1 MKHND
6 CFGHNNCNN
15 PIVFTPDCCN
25 NPQTVP
31 ITSEQLGRL
40 ITLLNSLIAAIAA
53 FFANPSDANRLALL
67 NLFTQLLNLLNELAP
82 SPEGNFLK
90 QLIQSIINLLQ
101 SPNPDLGQLLS
112 LLQQF
117 YSALAPFF
125 FSLIIDPASLQLLL
139 NLLTQL
145 IGATPGGGATGPTG
159 PTGPGGGAT
168 GPTGPTGPGGGATGP
183 TGPTGDT
190 GLAGATGATGPTGDT
205 GVAGPAGPTGPTGP
219 TGDTG
224 LAGATGPTGPTGDT
238 GLAGATGP
246 TGATGLAGAT
256 GPTGATGL
264 TGATGATGAA
274 GGGAIIPFAS
284 GTTPA
289 ALVNALIAN
298 TGTLLGFGF
307 SQPGI
312 GLAGGTSITLA
323 LGVGDYA
330 FVAPRDGVITSL
342 AGFFSATAAL
352 SPLSPV
358 QVQIQILTAPAASNT
373 FTVQGAPLLLTPAF
387 AAIAIGST
395 ASGIIPEAIPVV
407 AGDKILL
414 YVSLTAASPIAA
426 VAGFVSAGINIV

>member
-1 MKHND
+1 MTNNN
-6 CFGHNNCNN
+6 CFGHNHCNN

-168 GPTGPTGPGGGATGP
+168 GPTGPTG
-183 TGPTGDT
+183 
-190 GLAGATGATGPTGDT
+190 
-205 GVAGPAGPTGPTGP
+205 
-219 TGDTG
+219 DTG
-224 LAGATGPTGPTGDT
+224 LAGATGPTGAT

-264 TGATGATGAA
+264 TGATGATGAT

-289 ALVNALIAN
+289 LLVNAALAN

-312 GLAGGTSITLA
+312 APGVGGTLTILP
-323 LGVGDYA
+323 GVVGDYA
-330 FVAPRDGVITSL
+330 FVAPRDGIITSL

-352 SPLSPV
+352 APLAP
-358 QVQIQILTAPAASNT
+358 VQIQMQIFIAPAASNT
-373 FTVQGAPLLLTPAF
+373 FTPVAPPLLLTPALP
-387 AAIAIGST
+387 AIAIGTT
-395 ASGIIPEAIPVV
+395 ATGIQAYNVPVV
-407 AGDKILL
+407 AGDKILV
-414 YVSLTAASPIAA
+414 YVSLTGASPIAA
-426 VAGFVSAGINIV
+426 VAGFVSAGLNIV

>member
-101 SPNPDLGQLLS
+101 SPNPNLGQLLS

-125 FSLIIDPASLQLLL
+125 FSLILDPASLQLLL
-139 NLLTQL
+139 NLLAQL
-145 IGATPGGGATGPTG
+145 IGVTPGGGATGPTG

-183 TGPTGDT
+183 TGPTGPGGGAGPTGATGPTGDT

-205 GVAGPAGPTGPTGP
+205 GAA
-219 TGDTG
+219 
-224 LAGATGPTGPTGDT
+224 GPTGPTGDT

-256 GPTGATGL
+256 GPTGL

-307 SQPGI
+307 SQPGV

-330 FVAPRDGVITSL
+330 FVAPRDGIITSL